1 MSVSQ
6 STTSSKPSQSFFGQA
21 WQRLKSW
28 EGLLLVILLV
38 VVIINALNTPAYLT
52 VGNWVNLFELYIE
65 KIIIALVMTFIIING
80 EIDLSVASIMA
91 LSAAT
96 MAFLHEREVA
106 FPIAV
111 LAGLLAG
118 AACGAFNGFWIARVG
133 LPSLVVTL
141 AGLITYRGLALVL
154 VEDRSIGNFPDW
166 FSHLGQ
172 EPLVWRLPLAL
183 FIFMAGVVLAIF
195 VLQYSGFGRYVYA
208 IGNNKDVARYS
219 GVNVSRV
226 KMTLF
231 VASGFIAGLAGVLY
245 AAHLG
250 AMRGSTADGF
260 ELDIITMV
268 LLGGVSIFG
277 GTGSLWG
284 VLLSIL
290 IILNLRNGMGLANV
304 SGEIQKGVV
313 GVLLILSVLVPNL
326 AGRAQ
331 ATLSRRRRMSR
342 TAEITET

>member
-6 STTSSKPSQSFFGQA
+6 STASSKPSQSFFGQT

-38 VVIINALNTPAYLT
+38 VVSFNALNTPAYLT
-52 VGNWVNLFELYIE
+52 VSNWVNLFELYIE
-65 KIIIALVMTFIIING
+65 KIIIALVMTFIIINA

-96 MAFLHEREVA
+96 MAFLFEREVA

-111 LAGLLAG
+111 LVGLLAG
-118 AACGAFNGFWIARVG
+118 VACGAFNGFWIARVG

-154 VEDRSIGNFPDW
+154 VEDRSIGNFPEW
-166 FSHLGQ
+166 FSQLGQ
-172 EPLVWRLPLAL
+172 EPFVWKLPFALVL
-183 FIFMAGVVLAIF
+183 FIVGVVLAIF
-195 VLQYSGFGRYVYA
+195 ILQYSGFGRYVYA

-219 GVNVSRV
+219 GVNVPRV

-231 VASGFIAGLAGVLY
+231 VVSGAVAGLAGVLY

-304 SGEIQKGVV
+304 SGEIQKGVI

-331 ATLSRRRRMSR
+331 EALSRRRRISR
-342 TAEITET
+342 TAETTET